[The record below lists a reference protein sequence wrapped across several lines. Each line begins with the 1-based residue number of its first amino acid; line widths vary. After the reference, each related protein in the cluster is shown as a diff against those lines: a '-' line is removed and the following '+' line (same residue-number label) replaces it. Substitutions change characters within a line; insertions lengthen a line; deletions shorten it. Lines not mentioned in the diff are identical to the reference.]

1 MCQRTAERV
10 GSRVPEFLDFRVLKL
25 LATQSADTP
34 SIDRLGRAGLASS
47 CSGKRSQALVGTN
60 LTSNTRALLTRGGP
74 WRSERTSG
82 TPFNG

>member
-34 SIDRLGRAGLASS
+34 SIDRLRRAGLASS

-60 LTSNTRALLTRGGP
+60 LTSNTRVAAEAMGSLAFRKDVGDP
-74 WRSERTSG
+74 V
-82 TPFNG
+82 